1 MTTMTESTVRAAAAT
16 RLLRSVP
23 ADRAVATP
31 TTVPGEGAVAG
42 LAGRSPAWAN
52 PVFVLCGGR
61 SGSTLLRFVL
71 DSHPDLACP
80 PETSLSFAC
89 SYLAN
94 AWSLL
99 AGQPVPPNP
108 QGAAPVIPDSAV
120 AGIRQ
125 SLELMIGPY
134 LARRGKSRYCDK
146 SLDAAD
152 HADLLMRLFPGVKFI
167 CLYRHPMDVIAS
179 GMEACPWGLR
189 GYGFDRYGAAFPGNA
204 VMALAHFWADH
215 AAANLRVEERAPDR
229 CHRVRYEDLV
239 ADPEGVAEK
248 MFAFLGVPPAP
259 GVSGRCF
266 TPDRE
271 RGGGSDYKIWH
282 TSQITTDSVGRGWS
296 IPAHMIEPAMAAR
309 MNQLADRLAYI
320 RVDATWGVADVP
332 PDFRVLPPG
341 EAAGPPATSAHATQQ
356 MPRAFLKLGEL
367 LQAGLFRVSDR
378 FIRQWEQCAEEAFL
392 VIATSPDNS
401 SSARWRVD
409 LATRTVNL
417 ASGQSD
423 IGGQAG
429 VPWQIVGRSDVWER
443 VIRGTTNLNVALR
456 RRDLRYSSTSEAAS
470 AGAAR
475 MSMFADL
482 LGVTSWRSTEPARE
496 PEMISL
502 NAMPPGLG
510 GAAR

>member
-1 MTTMTESTVRAAAAT
+1 MTESTARAVAAT
-16 RLLRSVP
+16 RVLRSVP
-23 ADRAVATP
+23 TTREAARPAMVTVERAEGGAT
-31 TTVPGEGAVAG
+31 E
-42 LAGRSPAWAN
+42 RSPAWAN

-61 SGSTLLRFVL
+61 SGSTLLRFLL
-71 DSHPDLACP
+71 DAHPDLACP

-89 SYLAN
+89 TYLAN
-94 AWSLL
+94 VWSLL
-99 AGQPVPPNP
+99 AGQPVVPNS
-108 QGAAPVIPDSAV
+108 QGGPPVIPDSAV

-134 LARRGKSRYCDK
+134 LARRGKNRYCDK
-146 SLDAAD
+146 SLDASE
-152 HADLLMRLFPGVKFI
+152 HADLLLRLFPGVKFI

-189 GYGFDRYGAAFPGNA
+189 GYGFDRYAAAFPGNA
-204 VMALAHFWADH
+204 VMALAQFWADH
-215 AAANLRVEERAPDR
+215 AAAILRVEERAPDR

-239 ADPEGVAEK
+239 ADPEAVAEK
-248 MFAFLGVPPAP
+248 MFAFLGAPPAP
-259 GVSGRCF
+259 GISGRCF

-296 IPAHMIEPAMAAR
+296 IPAHLIEPAMAAR
-309 MNQLADRLAYI
+309 VNALADRLGYI
-320 RVDATWGVADVP
+320 RVDAQWGVSDIP
-332 PDFRVLPPG
+332 PDFRVLPLGETTSTPAPDPG
-341 EAAGPPATSAHATQQ
+341 ATQQ
-356 MPRAFLKLGEL
+356 MPRAYIKLGEL

-378 FIRQWEQCAEEAFL
+378 FIRRWGRCAEEAFL

-456 RRDLRYSSTSEAAS
+456 CRDLRYSSTGE
-470 AGAAR
+470 GAALGAMR

-482 LGVTSWRSTEPARE
+482 LGVTSWRSTELAQQPK
-496 PEMISL
+496 MTSL
-502 NAMPPGLG
+502 NATPPALG